1 MAAGTANQTYNLY
14 RSVIDEVIKNVKDA
28 FHNEGHDEKVI
39 QELRNAWEHRLK
51 DSEAVKMS
59 KSDINIPDT
68 SSAIYPHNTITKS
81 HQTSHL
87 QMPSSSGSL
96 VGNFRSG
103 GDERVRE
110 LEVHPQP
117 GSLYRMKQHVP
128 LQQPSHHPMHPYPPS
143 FMPPPQMYLPHPM
156 PQHFEKFDTSL
167 GSPEDKPSKENLTG
181 YKLDGKRPQTDPSM
195 VSYN

>member
-117 GSLYRMKQHVP
+117 GSLYRMSTVLNAVNTSCGSCP
-128 LQQPSHHPMHPYPPS
+128 TRSGTLSSSGPIYLSNSTS
-143 FMPPPQMYLPHPM
+143 FWIGN
-156 PQHFEKFDTSL
+156 FF
-167 GSPEDKPSKENLTG
+167 
-181 YKLDGKRPQTDPSM
+181 KLHMG
-195 VSYN
+195 